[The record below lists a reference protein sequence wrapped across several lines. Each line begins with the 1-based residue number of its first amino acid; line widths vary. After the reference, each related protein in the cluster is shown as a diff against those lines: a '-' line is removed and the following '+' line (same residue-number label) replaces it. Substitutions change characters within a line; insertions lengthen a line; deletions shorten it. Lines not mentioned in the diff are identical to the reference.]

1 MGVVIT
7 PLYAGL
13 LAMLLVALSVHTIR
27 ERRRAQAALGDRGA
41 PRLKRAVRAHGNFTE
56 YVPLSVLM
64 LLMIELTQHP
74 LWLLHA
80 LGLGLLI
87 GRASHAFGITRA
99 EENFRWRIF
108 GMVMTFGVLLISA
121 ALLLVHSASVVVG

>member
-1 MGVVIT
+1 MVVVIT

-13 LAMLLVALSVHTIR
+13 LAVLLVALSVHTIR

-41 PRLKRAVRAHGNFTE
+41 PLLKRAVRAHGNFTE
-56 YVPLSVLM
+56 YVPLSLLM

-108 GMVMTFGVLLISA
+108 GMFMTFGVLLISA
-121 ALLLVHSASVVVG
+121 AVLLVHSASVVVG